1 MCTRR
6 KNIEVVDIFSNFFLI
21 SNSYLIFFSN
31 SSTMEF
37 DLKLQNTIS
46 MRYLD
51 VSNRSQIEEQNS
63 RTIKTVAG

>member
-31 SSTMEF
+31 SCTLEF
-37 DLKLQNTIS
+37 DLKLQNTSS

-51 VSNRSQIEEQNS
+51 VSNRSQVEEQNS